1 MSAAILQS
9 AIPSDPNPNQLLDTN
24 QAAQLLG
31 LSPHT
36 LCVWRLDGRYN
47 LPYLKIGRKIKYR
60 RSDLLAWL
68 ASRTVTG

>member
-1 MSAAILQS
+1 MSAAILRS

-24 QAAQLLG
+24 QRPLLG

-47 LPYLKIGRKIKYR
+47 LPYLKMGRKIKYR